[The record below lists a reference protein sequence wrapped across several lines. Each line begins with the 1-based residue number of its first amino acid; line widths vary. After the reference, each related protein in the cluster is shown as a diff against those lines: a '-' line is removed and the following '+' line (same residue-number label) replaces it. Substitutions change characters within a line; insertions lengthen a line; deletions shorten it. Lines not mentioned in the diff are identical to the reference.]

1 MGGKQQV
8 INEVIEA
15 MKCADRGE
23 SHPRLI
29 NYYQR
34 GVEERIRRLDAEA
47 ARIIVADEKPQ
58 PVTKPTTTKPLD
70 PTWRDHHG
78 PGWSKRSD

>member
-8 INEVIEA
+8 INEAIEA
-15 MKCADRGE
+15 MKCAERGE

-47 ARIIVADEKPQ
+47 ALIIVADEKPQ
-58 PVTKPTTTKPLD
+58 PVTKPTTTEPLD

>member
-15 MKCADRGE
+15 MRCADEGKP
-23 SHPRLI
+23 HPRII

-47 ARIIVADEKPQ
+47 AATIVADEKPQ
-58 PVTKPTTTKPLD
+58 PVKPTTTDPLD
-70 PTWRDHHG
+70 PHWNNHSG
-78 PGWSKRSD
+78 PGWSTRSD